1 MAAPNDR
8 GEPRKRSKSTTRRTT
23 EDGPSNVNAKTILH
37 MECSIQTFETF
48 LEEWYAKVQ
57 RLKSR
62 NLNDDDTFLRDAFLQ
77 NIDDEVIEF
86 LKIRL
91 GSLERI
97 SVSQASG
104 NKISCGEMV
113 RQEQP
118 GPPD

>member
-1 MAAPNDR
+1 M
-8 GEPRKRSKSTTRRTT
+8 
-23 EDGPSNVNAKTILH
+23 
-37 MECSIQTFETF
+37 MCSIQTFEKF
-48 LEEWYAKVQ
+48 REEWYAEVQ
-57 RLKSR
+57 RMKSR
-62 NLNDDDTFLRDAFLQ
+62 TLEIDDDDLLRDAFLQ
-77 NIDDEVIEF
+77 NIDDEVIKF